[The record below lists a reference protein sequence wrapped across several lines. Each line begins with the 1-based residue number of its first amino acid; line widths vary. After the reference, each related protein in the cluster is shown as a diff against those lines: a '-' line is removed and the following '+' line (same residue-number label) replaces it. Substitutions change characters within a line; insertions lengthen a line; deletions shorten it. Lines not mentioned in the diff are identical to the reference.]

1 MVIVSN
7 LGFFRVILSSADH
20 RPAPD
25 KNNPEKPRPHKRK
38 TKAKKHQQTQKT
50 QQGPH
55 RNTEATAEEMKNERY
70 HSGLY
75 CLEFHPKR
83 SKFFREECN
92 TNPPVTRQ
100 ETEFGSH
107 GKIRKTETNN
117 SFTKKRRTQR
127 RGGGRGKKVRGKVGG
142 WAPAA
147 RGFAEPSARG
157 PRN

>member
-100 ETEFGSH
+100 ETEFGSQ
-107 GKIRKTETNN
+107 GKSE
-117 SFTKKRRTQR
+117 KRRLTTPSLKK
-127 RGGGRGKKVRGKVGG
+127 GGHRDGEGG
-142 WAPAA
+142 EEK
-147 RGFAEPSARG
+147 R
-157 PRN
+157 